1 MRKDGIASVLVAG
14 PTASGKSALA
24 LEIAELTGGEI
35 FNTDSMQ
42 VYRDLRIITARPDDR
57 DLRRAPHHL
66 YGHIDGAENH
76 SVGRW
81 RESALRILME
91 TQGRG
96 RLPIFVGGTGLYFKA
111 LESGLAVMPQVPAE
125 VREAVRAEAEG
136 VSTPDLH
143 DRLARLDPTTA
154 SNLRPSDRQ
163 RILRALEVLEAT
175 GRPLTAWQAA
185 PHTPALIDPGRSL
198 RLFLA
203 PERSVLYT
211 RIDAR
216 FRSMV
221 ADGAL
226 DEVAAVLARR
236 LDPAL
241 PVMRAHGVPWMARHL
256 AGELTL
262 EEAIVGSQ
270 ADTRHYA
277 RRQFTWFRH
286 QAEGWSFVA
295 PEAALDVAR
304 EALAGKG
311 RASPVAP

>member
-1 MRKDGIASVLVAG
+1 MRKDTIASVLVAG

-24 LEIAELTGGEI
+24 LEIAEITGGEI
-35 FNTDSMQ
+35 INTDSMQ

-76 SVGRW
+76 SVGQW
-81 RESALRILME
+81 RENALCTLTEIR
-91 TQGRG
+91 GRG
-96 RLPIFVGGTGLYFKA
+96 RLPIFVGGTGLYFKT
-111 LESGLAVMPQVPAE
+111 LESGLAVMPHVPAE
-125 VREAVRAEAEG
+125 VREAVRAGAEG
-136 VSTPDLH
+136 VSTPQLH
-143 DRLARLDPTTA
+143 DRLARRDTA
-154 SNLRPSDRQ
+154 TALNLRPSDRQ

-175 GRPLTAWQAA
+175 GTPLSAWQAA

-203 PERSVLYT
+203 PERSVLYAK
-211 RIDAR
+211 IDAR

-226 DEVAAVLARR
+226 EEVAAVLDRR

-256 AGELTL
+256 ADELTL
-262 EEAIVGSQ
+262 EEAIVGAQ

-295 PEAALDVAR
+295 PEGALDAAR
-304 EALAGKG
+304 EALAGES
-311 RASPVAP
+311 RVSPAAS